1 MNTESKDGG
10 NRMKTVYSIV
20 LSSDVV
26 EKIDRLAYENGTNR
40 SNMINQILAEYVSYT
55 TPEKRFREVFRQM
68 QTILEGGAFKAMEPS
83 DTMLSLRSA
92 LAYKYNPTVKYNVE
106 LYRGDGDEIGELR
119 VSMRT
124 QNTGLILYMM
134 QFYRLW
140 AQIEAVYRPDIPW
153 MAADGKYTR
162 KLTLQ
167 NLNGVQSFD
176 LGRVIASYVDAFDR
190 ALKAYFAHLEMP
202 RTAGAAVEEIYREY
216 LKNNRILV

>member
-1 MNTESKDGG
+1 
-10 NRMKTVYSIV
+10 MKTVYSIV

-68 QTILEGGAFKAMEPS
+68 QAILENSAFKAAEPS

-106 LYRGDGDEIGELR
+106 LYRGDGAEIGELR
-119 VSMRT
+119 VSLRT
-124 QNTGLILYMM
+124 QNAGLVLYMT

-140 AQIEAVYRPDIPW
+140 AQIEAAYRGDAAC
-153 MAADGKYTR
+153 MAEDGKYAR
-162 KLTLQ
+162 KLVLK

-176 LGRVIASYVDAFDR
+176 LGKVIASYVDAFDR
-190 ALKAYFAHLEMP
+190 ALKAYFYHLEAPKAAM
-202 RTAGAAVEEIYREY
+202 AAVEDIYRDY
-216 LKNNRILV
+216 LAANRILV